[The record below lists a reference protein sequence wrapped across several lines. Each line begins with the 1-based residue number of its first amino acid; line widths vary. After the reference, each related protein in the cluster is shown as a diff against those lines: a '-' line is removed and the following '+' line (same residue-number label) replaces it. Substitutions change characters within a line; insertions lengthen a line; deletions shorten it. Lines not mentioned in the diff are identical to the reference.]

1 MLFITLFASCCPS
14 WTSCRYLVK
23 LAEIYPNVSHA
34 RTYSKVAIK
43 LYLFHKERENIDK
56 TRGKE
61 ICWVRKSVMQG
72 EGINTPN
79 IHGTPWEP
87 F

>member
-1 MLFITLFASCCPS
+1 MASNALKSPFDVVK
-14 WTSCRYLVK
+14 SCSLK

-34 RTYSKVAIK
+34 RTYNRVAIE
-43 LYLFHKERENIDK
+43 LYLSPKGRENIDK

-61 ICWVRKSVMQG
+61 IYWVRKSVMQG
-72 EGINTPN
+72 EGISTPN